1 MQVNVGMQFE
11 PTVALPLGRVQV
23 IQNDVDL
30 FAHVVG
36 YHIVHEIGEL
46 PPPAPGIVGGFL

>member
-1 MQVNVGMQFE
+1 MQFE